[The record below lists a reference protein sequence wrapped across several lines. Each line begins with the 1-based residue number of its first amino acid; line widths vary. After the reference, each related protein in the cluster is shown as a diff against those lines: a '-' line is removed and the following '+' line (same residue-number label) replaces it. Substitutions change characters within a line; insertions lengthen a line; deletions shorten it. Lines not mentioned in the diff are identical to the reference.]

1 MLWMQNDTYRKI
13 VEKNKLK
20 MHLLAEEIKEATHD
34 IGHQPFSHVIELY
47 VIGIREF
54 HEKIGRRILLEDP
67 QIDKIVSKIPGL
79 KQAIEEVLYNNILN
93 NKEHDEGNIDVD
105 RKDYMSRDHFYKGIP
120 KDYSYPMYERIFAC
134 IDENGN
140 IQRDNSGN
148 IIFAD
153 ENTPLEKIK
162 IIDVYQY
169 EDLEKVEQFL
179 KDRMKVYRKA
189 HDSELVQ
196 TVDSLV
202 GVFFNLML
210 KDHEPQSTE
219 LINYFKMIK
228 TQDVNS
234 LDLEYLKSFDEV
246 KLYNIILDVAENSK
260 NQYMR
265 ELAIMLIPR
274 LSIFMDMI
282 SDRVLAQSDGT
293 NNKKIYT
300 QEEKMLIKKLR
311 RLAVEKSE
319 SAKRIRNGKTFIE
332 NTIMVGGEQKIYEAK
347 SKYPE
352 AFKMSTSMI
361 RGYDKANTIYV
372 KDEFGNIWPLE
383 KHPNRT
389 INWDNAYET
398 INVAF
403 CFIPVLKMNGWT
415 DVQIENLRKNIKP
428 IEYKPVSNTKKS
440 ISMQSYKVMPG
451 DSEKEIPENL
461 KTKFYEGIE
470 ID

>member
-1 MLWMQNDTYRKI
+1 
-13 VEKNKLK
+13 

-34 IGHQPFSHVIELY
+34 IGHQPLSHVIELY

-140 IQRDNSGN
+140 IKRDNSGN
-148 IIFAD
+148 INLAD

-169 EDLEKVEQFL
+169 KDLEKVEQF
-179 KDRMKVYRKA
+179 
-189 HDSELVQ
+189 
-196 TVDSLV
+196 LV

-246 KLYNIILDVAENSK
+246 KLYNIIIDVAENSK

-300 QEEKMLIKKLR
+300 KKFM
-311 RLAVEKSE
+311 K
-319 SAKRIRNGKTFIE
+319 
-332 NTIMVGGEQKIYEAK
+332 
-347 SKYPE
+347 
-352 AFKMSTSMI
+352 
-361 RGYDKANTIYV
+361 
-372 KDEFGNIWPLE
+372 
-383 KHPNRT
+383 
-389 INWDNAYET
+389 
-398 INVAF
+398 
-403 CFIPVLKMNGWT
+403 
-415 DVQIENLRKNIKP
+415 
-428 IEYKPVSNTKKS
+428 
-440 ISMQSYKVMPG
+440 
-451 DSEKEIPENL
+451 
-461 KTKFYEGIE
+461 
-470 ID
+470 